1 MMSIEELL
9 TEDTKRHYPKGTDVG
24 QVFAAFNEHMENGGQ
39 VVRQGDAII
48 VFNAI
53 APKIIEHHSFNA
65 DSTSNLVDLH
75 KKFWKMLEKAG
86 VNMAITT
93 YDNKKINQLLNLMK
107 DEFNISIIEN
117 DDGTYT
123 SEVRF

>member
-9 TEDTKRHYPKGTDVG
+9 AEDTKRHYPEGTDVG
-24 QVFAAFNEHMENGGQ
+24 QVFAAFNEHMRNGGQ

-65 DSTSNLVDLH
+65 DSTSNLVDFH
-75 KKFWKMLEKAG
+75 KKFFKMLKKAG
-86 VNMAITT
+86 VKMATTT
-93 YDNKKINQLLNLMK
+93 YDNPKISKLLNSANN
-107 DEFNISIIEN
+107 EFNVSIIEN